1 MKDPQWYVFE
11 PSVAT
16 MLPCKTNVRE
26 QKIVIEFNRNSTNQN
41 CCASVYFYKK
51 QIPFLPLAQ
60 YNPGISTKC
69 NKYSSF
75 IFNTMVSSILIY

>member
-26 QKIVIEFNRNSTNQN
+26 QKIVIEFNGNATNKN
-41 CCASVYFYKK
+41 CCAS
-51 QIPFLPLAQ
+51 
-60 YNPGISTKC
+60 
-69 NKYSSF
+69 F
-75 IFNTMVSSILIY
+75 IFIKNKPLFDSLCSIIGNFLLRTVAN